1 MLLKNPFTKR
11 KCIKKKWHFDAGK
24 SKRKIAIVI
33 NWKGNRCKV
42 SKYKAHYKFLIFRIF
57 MSDYVFEVVRLNH
70 SNDSHQCPIL
80 AADLLWDRKWTAYLY
95 PSLTS
100 RPCLDG
106 FFIFY
111 PIIKNNKVSCQY
123 GTLMWIIAVL
133 WWGHKTGTWDIWHT
147 HCQFIIMFN

>member
-1 MLLKNPFTKR
+1 MNFKLFESS
-11 KCIKKKWHFDAGK
+11 H
-24 SKRKIAIVI
+24 
-33 NWKGNRCKV
+33 
-42 SKYKAHYKFLIFRIF
+42 KFLNIHIYLQYYLWNFFYIVMPSQQSLF
-57 MSDYVFEVVRLNH
+57 SETYFINFNAWNEFLCLQCQFQCLKWILVLTMLPISIVPTGH

-111 PIIKNNKVSCQY
+111 PIIKNNKVSCKY
-123 GTLMWIIAVL
+123 GTLMWIIAVVL
-133 WWGHKTGTWDIWHT
+133 PNPTI
-147 HCQFIIMFN
+147 